1 MRKKILRFACTLA
14 GFSITLTAVF
24 INLTMYQDYSNNIK
38 RSLVIESAY
47 IGAGLELSGPPYL
60 ASIGRA
66 GIQNGGISTRITLV
80 APDGAVLFD
89 TSAGAE
95 DMENHLLRREI
106 QQAIETGSGAETRF
120 SQTMRKQTYYYAA
133 RLGDGTILR
142 TAKTTD
148 SIFMSLFRP
157 IIITVII
164 AAVIFIA
171 AASISSRVTGKLVES
186 INRLNLDNPE
196 TNDTYEEL
204 SPLLI
209 RMKKQNDMIA
219 AQFSEQ
225 RKRQLQFTA
234 ITNNM
239 REGLIILDQ
248 NAQILSCN
256 RSALKLL
263 DVHLENIENQNVLVI
278 RRDEAFRRVVEKAAA
293 GAAAEALLPSREGHL
308 RIFANPVADNGT
320 ILGAVLVVLDVTEQ
334 EDREKLRREFSA
346 NVSHEL
352 KTPLMTISGC
362 AEIMAEGLAKPE
374 DVGRFAR
381 NIYAEAQRL
390 ITLIGDILLLSR
402 LDEKNELPA
411 ETVDLLSLTRT
422 VLDRISGAAEE
433 RGLRVYLEG
442 EEAEVTGI
450 RQILD
455 EVLYN
460 LLDNAVKYNR
470 QNGEIRVSI
479 KKTGGGIEFS
489 VSDTGIGI
497 APSEQERIF
506 ERFYRVDK
514 SRGKEAGGTGLGL
527 SIVKHGAA
535 LHNAT
540 IEVHSDGASGSR
552 FTLRFETRDSPHAA
566 IGAASR

>member
-1 MRKKILRFACTLA
+1 MRGKILRFARSLA
-14 GFSITLTAVF
+14 GFSIVLTAVF
-24 INLTMYQDYSNNIK
+24 INLTVYWDYSNAIK
-38 RSLVIESAY
+38 QNLVIETAY
-47 IGAGLELSGPPYL
+47 IGAGIEMSGPAYL
-60 ASIGRA
+60 ASLSRA

-80 APDGAVLFD
+80 APDGRVLFD

-95 DMENHLLRREI
+95 SMENHLSRREI
-106 QQAIETGSGAETRF
+106 QGALETGAGADTRF
-120 SQTMRKQTYYYAA
+120 SQTMRKQTYYYAS

-142 TAKTTD
+142 AAKTTD
-148 SIFMSLFRP
+148 SIFMSLLRP
-157 IIITVII
+157 IIVTIII
-164 AAVIFIA
+164 AIVIFTA
-171 AASISSRVTGKLVES
+171 AASISSRVTGKLVEP

-196 TNDTYEEL
+196 INDTYEEL
-204 SPLLI
+204 SPLLT

-219 AQFSEQ
+219 AQLSEQ

-278 RRDEAFRRVVEKAAA
+278 RRDEAFRNVVEKAAA

-320 ILGAVLVVLDVTEQ
+320 ILGAVLVILDVTEQ

-352 KTPLMTISGC
+352 KTPLMAISGY

-374 DVGRFAR
+374 DMGRFAQ

-411 ETVDLLSLTRT
+411 ETVDLLALARSA
-422 VLDRISGAAEE
+422 LDRISGAAAE
-433 RGLRVYLEG
+433 RALRVYLDG
-442 EEAEVTGI
+442 EEAVVTGI

-455 EVLYN
+455 EVIYN

-470 QNGEIRVSI
+470 RDGEIRVSI
-479 KKTGGGIEFS
+479 KKTGGAIEFS
-489 VSDTGIGI
+489 VADTGIGI

-514 SRGKEAGGTGLGL
+514 SRGKAAGGTGLGL
-527 SIVKHGAA
+527 SIVKHGAR
-535 LHNAT
+535 LHNAA
-540 IEVHSDGASGSR
+540 IEVRSDGATGSC
-552 FTLRFETRDSPHAA
+552 FTLRFETPRQTV
-566 IGAASR
+566 